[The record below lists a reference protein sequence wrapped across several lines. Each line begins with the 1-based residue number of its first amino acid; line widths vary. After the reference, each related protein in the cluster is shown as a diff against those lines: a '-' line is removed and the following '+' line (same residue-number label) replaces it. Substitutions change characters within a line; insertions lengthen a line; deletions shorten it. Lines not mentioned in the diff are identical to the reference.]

1 VTNLLR
7 EPLWRLLAINLAIG
21 ATVTALFVA
30 GLYAFDLYGL
40 RKLIA
45 ADRAPLVA
53 LGLLFF
59 GCLITFGSVAM
70 GSAIMAI
77 GGYDSDRGGGRR
89 SREMCGENKQIS
101 GAHALTQRAP
111 AHRPNG
117 L

>member
-1 VTNLLR
+1 MTNLLR

-21 ATVTALFVA
+21 TAVTALFVA

-40 RKLIA
+40 RELIA

-77 GGYDSDRGGGRR
+77 GGNDDGRDGGQR
-89 SREMCGENKQIS
+89 SKKMRDETGQIS
-101 GAHALTQRAP
+101 TAHALTRRAP
-111 AHRPNG
+111 AHRPHG